1 MPIDKDKIN
10 INEIL
15 SLLPH
20 RYPFMLVDSILE
32 YEKEVSLLGLKNVT
46 YNEPYFQGHFP
57 ESPVMPG
64 VMIIEAL
71 AQAAGLL
78 IYCTTGKSSEIFYLA
93 GLDNVRFRQIVRPG
107 DQLLLHVNIER
118 RRKDIWKFTSKAT
131 VKDDVVCAANLVI
144 AK

>member
-1 MPIDKDKIN
+1 
-10 INEIL
+10 
-15 SLLPH
+15 
-20 RYPFMLVDSILE
+20 MLRTM
-32 YEKEVSLLGLKNVT
+32 NA
-46 YNEPYFQGHFP
+46 YFQRHFP

-78 IYCTTGKSSEIFYLA
+78 IYCTTGKSSDAIFYLA
-93 GLDNVRFRQIVRPG
+93 GIRLLMFSFRQIVRPG